1 MGDIPSNP
9 NGKRSILPIA
19 VLDQRHLAVDIR
31 ARAVEDVVRV
41 AVAVE
46 GVIVGVGVGDAVVVG
61 VGVGHF
67 GGLVGIAIDCY
78 GNVKRVKR
86 EEKKSEGKRGLYR

>member
-1 MGDIPSNP
+1 MDDIPSNP

-78 GNVKRVKR
+78 GKC
-86 EEKKSEGKRGLYR
+86 EESEERRKKK